1 MDLPVRILFTQRMQP
16 FLYTGLTRIDLL
28 PAADETD
35 NHSPILMPVHDTDEK
50 LRLRLVKI
58 WHALFSLHKFHQCIG
73 IPCTL
78 RLVKN
83 GNFLDGRAQ

>member
-16 FLYTGLTRIDLL
+16 FRYAGLPRIDLL

-35 NHSPILMPVHDTDEK
+35 DHSPIRMPIHDADEK
-50 LRLRLVKI
+50 LRLRLLKI
-58 WHALFSLHKFHQCIG
+58 RRALFPLHKFHQCIS